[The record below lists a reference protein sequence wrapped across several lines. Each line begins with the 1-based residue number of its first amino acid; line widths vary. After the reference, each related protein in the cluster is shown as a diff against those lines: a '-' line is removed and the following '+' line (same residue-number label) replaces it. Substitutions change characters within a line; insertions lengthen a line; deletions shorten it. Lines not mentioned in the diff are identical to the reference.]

1 MSFSIHFLWYKSQ
14 LSLVKKK
21 LELSSLMSSR
31 QCPVDHI
38 LSEICLKVFP
48 LSPHSLFFSSKSIY
62 YFKRLRMSSLI
73 SDHSETVRVSYFER
87 SILSGSTKNLQI
99 LIHKF
104 VVSLGYLA
112 IFHFRYTDITL
123 LLGWCEKRG
132 EGGGFF
138 TMKNY
143 FCNLKFFVRGVV
155 LVF

>member
-1 MSFSIHFLWYKSQ
+1 
-14 LSLVKKK
+14 
-21 LELSSLMSSR
+21 
-31 QCPVDHI
+31 
-38 LSEICLKVFP
+38 
-48 LSPHSLFFSSKSIY
+48 
-62 YFKRLRMSSLI
+62 MSSLI

-112 IFHFRYTDITL
+112 IFHFRYTDIAL

-143 FCNLKFFVRGVV
+143 FCNLKFFVRGIV